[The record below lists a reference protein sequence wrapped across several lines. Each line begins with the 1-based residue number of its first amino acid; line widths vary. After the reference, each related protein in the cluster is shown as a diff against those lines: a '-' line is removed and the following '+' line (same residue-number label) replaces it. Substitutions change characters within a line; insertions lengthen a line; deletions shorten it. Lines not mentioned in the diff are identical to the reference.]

1 MFKKNLKKQ
10 ILSLQNIVIYKNKKI
25 SNLRAKIDVLNK
37 ELINYTEM
45 YITTLKSMSN
55 DTTKANMLID
65 TLTKSL
71 EEEKTQNI
79 SLKRENLTWYQK
91 NEILKGQLDS
101 ARKIITELNKKLY
114 IKENAKNVKKYC
126 SNKTEGI

>member
-1 MFKKNLKKQ
+1 MFKKDLKKQ
-10 ILSLQNIVIYKNKKI
+10 ILSLQNIVIDKNKKI
-25 SNLRAKIDVLNK
+25 SNLKAKIDVLNE
-37 ELINYTEM
+37 ELINYTEK

-55 DTTKANMLID
+55 ETTKANILID
-65 TLTKSL
+65 TLTNSL

-79 SLKRENLTWYQK
+79 SLKRECLTWYQK
-91 NEILKGQLDS
+91 NEILRDQLDS
-101 ARKIITELNKKLY
+101 ARRIITELNKKLY